1 MSEGRV
7 LKAYNSFYYVAAG
20 GVTYTCKVKGR
31 MKQERFS
38 LCPGDLVTFD
48 QDGTAGM
55 ITSVLPRRN
64 FMTRPTVAN
73 LDALVLTMA
82 VAKPLFSPL
91 ILDKLLVLAATHKM
105 PVLLA
110 LNKMDAAVP
119 EETQALVQIYRQAGY
134 RVFPVSAKT
143 GAGIPEL
150 QAALAGKIT
159 AFGGPCGVGKS
170 SLMNA
175 LDPELAQQTGAL
187 SEKISRGKHT
197 TRFTTLVPFNGGYL
211 ADTPGFGNVFLEG
224 VELGDLAGYFPEF
237 AAYAQECK
245 FTPCTHDHEKICGV
259 KNAVAAGR
267 IARSRYA
274 SYLALRQ
281 ELTAAGE
288 RMYRK

>member
-7 LKAYNSFYYVAAG
+7 LKAYNSFYYVCAE

-31 MKQERFS
+31 MKKERFS

-48 QDGTAGM
+48 QAGTEGM
-55 ITSVLPRRN
+55 ITGVLPRRN

-73 LDALVLTMA
+73 LDVLVLTMA
-82 VAKPLFSPL
+82 AAQPEFSPL
-91 ILDKLLVLAATHKM
+91 IMDKLLVLAAASRM
-105 PVLLA
+105 PVVLA
-110 LNKMDAAVP
+110 LNKIDAAAP
-119 EETQALVQIYRQAGY
+119 ERTAALVQTYRQAGY
-134 RVFPVSAKT
+134 RVFPVAAKT
-143 GAGIPEL
+143 GAGLPEL
-150 QAALAGKIT
+150 QKFLAGKIT
-159 AFGGPCGVGKS
+159 AFGGPSGVGKS

-187 SEKISRGKHT
+187 SEKISRGRHT
-197 TRFTTLVPFNGGYL
+197 TRFTTLIPFNGGYL

-224 VELGDLAGYFPEF
+224 VELENLSGYFPEF
-237 AAYAQECK
+237 AAYEQECK

-259 KNAVAAGR
+259 KAAVVAGK
-267 IARSRYA
+267 IARSRYE

-281 ELTAAGE
+281 ELTEAGE

>member
-1 MSEGRV
+1 
-7 LKAYNSFYYVAAG
+7 
-20 GVTYTCKVKGR
+20 
-31 MKQERFS
+31 
-38 LCPGDLVTFD
+38 
-48 QDGTAGM
+48 
-55 ITSVLPRRN
+55 
-64 FMTRPTVAN
+64 
-73 LDALVLTMA
+73 MA

-119 EETQALVQIYRQAGY
+119 EEAQALVQIYRQAGY

-159 AFGGPCGVGKS
+159 AFGGPSGVGKS